1 MISFIAAVVVI
12 TVALAILRELSQG
25 SRRVS
30 RGFPY
35 RKVKALFTPAE
46 RSFLGVLHQA
56 VGTNAMVFG
65 KVRVADV
72 VETASGL
79 RWSDRLRAFNRISA
93 KHFDFLVCDSNNL
106 SVLCAIE
113 LNDASHN
120 SKRRQE
126 RDEFLKGVCEA
137 AGVPLI
143 QIPAKSAYIISE
155 VRSILPRYLTV
166 KDTPDPKPLPAP
178 AIQESENTSK
188 VCPNCSTVMV
198 KRVAKNGKHAGKSF
212 WACKA
217 YPKCKT
223 IEAIG
228 A

>member
-1 MISFIAAVVVI
+1 MISILAVVVVI
-12 TVALAILRELSQG
+12 TIALAILRELLQG

-30 RGFPY
+30 KGFPY

-46 RSFLGVLHQA
+46 RSFLGVLQHA
-56 VGTNAMVFG
+56 VGNNATVFG

-72 VETASGL
+72 VETAPHL
-79 RWSDRLRAFNRISA
+79 KWRDQLRAFNKISA
-93 KHFDFLVCDSNNL
+93 KHFDFLLCDKEDL
-106 SVLCAIE
+106 SVACAIE
-113 LNDASHN
+113 LDDASHN

-143 QIPAKSAYIISE
+143 QIPAKSAYVISE
-155 VRSILPRYLTV
+155 VRGLLPRYLTV
-166 KDTPDPKPLPAP
+166 KDTPDPRPSSAP
-178 AIQESENTSK
+178 ATLAPESTSK

-223 IEAIG
+223 IEAIN

>member
-1 MISFIAAVVVI
+1 MIWIIAVVVVI
-12 TVALAILRELSQG
+12 AVALAALRELSQG

-30 RGFPY
+30 QGFPY

-46 RSFLGVLHQA
+46 RSFLGVLQQA
-56 VGTNAMVFG
+56 VGNNAAIFG

-72 VETASGL
+72 VEPKSGL
-79 RWSDRLRAFNRISA
+79 SRSARQKAFNKISA
-93 KHFDFLVCDSNNL
+93 KHFDFLLCDKEGL
-106 SVLCAIE
+106 SVACAIE
-113 LNDASHN
+113 LDDGSHN

-137 AGVPLI
+137 AGVPLV
-143 QIPAKSAYIISE
+143 QLPAKSAYVISG
-155 VRSILPRYLTV
+155 VRGLLPRYLTV
-166 KDTPDPKPLPAP
+166 KDAPDQDPSPALAIKKP
-178 AIQESENTSK
+178 ENNGK

-198 KRVAKNGKHAGKSF
+198 KRMAKNGKHAGKSF

>member
-1 MISFIAAVVVI
+1 VVI
-12 TVALAILRELSQG
+12 TIALTLLRELSQG

-30 RGFPY
+30 QGFPY

-46 RSFLGVLHQA
+46 HSFLGVLHQA

-72 VETASGL
+72 VETAPGL

-93 KHFDFLVCDSNNL
+93 KHFDFLVCDRKNL

-137 AGVPLI
+137 VSVPLI
-143 QIPAKSAYIISE
+143 QIPAKSAYVISE
-155 VRSILPRYLTV
+155 VRNLLPRYLTA
-166 KDTPDPKPLPAP
+166 KATSDSQPFPAP
-178 AIQESENTSK
+178 ASQETENTRK

-223 IEAIG
+223 IEAISVKYTATLAG
-228 A
+228 

>member
-198 KRVAKNGKHAGKSF
+198 KRVAKNGKHAGKQF

-223 IEAIG
+223 IEAIMM
-228 A
+228 